1 MKRLKNIICLFLCI
15 CVLGAGCG
23 SKTTERTLESGQ
35 QEEDNNNKE
44 DQEVKIGFSF
54 DSFVIERWIRDRD
67 VFVSTAKKLGA
78 SVNVQNANG
87 SVQEQISQ
95 IQYLIDKNVDVLV
108 VVAADCA
115 ALSDVMHAAKEK
127 GIKTISYD
135 RLILNGDT
143 DLYVSF
149 NNKAVGTLMGKEL
162 KRDLPDGGQIIMIQG
177 AEEDNNV
184 KLVYQGFMEEL
195 EDSNLEVVYEA
206 HCKGWRAELA
216 VDYLDEALE
225 KYPDVSGVMCG
236 NDDIAAQVVRV
247 LAEHRLAGKV
257 QVVGQDGDLAACQRI
272 VEGTQTMTAFKS
284 VELLAK
290 VAARYAVSMAKD
302 EKLSRINSSINDGS
316 GDIPFC
322 MLQPISVTSRNMDEI
337 IIEGGY
343 HSVEDVYLN
352 VPRED

>member
-1 MKRLKNIICLFLCI
+1 MKKWKTIICLLLCI
-15 CVLGAGCG
+15 CLLGAGC
-23 SKTTERTLESGQ
+23 KDSGTDGTQGGEQ
-35 QEEDNNNKE
+35 QEEKKDEQGNK
-44 DQEVKIGFSF
+44 DVKIGFSF

-108 VVAADCA
+108 VVAVDCTSLA
-115 ALSDVMHAAKEK
+115 DVMHAAKEK

-135 RLILNGDT
+135 RLILNGET

-149 NNKAVGTLMGKEL
+149 NNKAVGTLMAKEL
-162 KRDLPDGGQIIMIQG
+162 KRDLPDVGKIIMIQG
-177 AEEDNNV
+177 AKEDNNV
-184 KLVYQGFMEEL
+184 KMVRQGFMEEL
-195 EDSNLEVVYEA
+195 KGSSLDVVYEEN
-206 HCKGWRAELA
+206 CKGWRAELA

-225 KYPDVSGVMCG
+225 KYPDVSGIMCG

-290 VAARYAVSMAKD
+290 VAARYAVSMAKG
-302 EKLSRINSSINDGS
+302 EELARINSSINDGS

-322 MLQPISVTSRNMDEI
+322 MLQPIAVTNRNMDEI
-337 IIEGGY
+337 IIDGGY
-343 HSVEDVYLN
+343 HSEEDVYLN
-352 VPRED
+352 VSREN

>member
-1 MKRLKNIICLFLCI
+1 MKKRKKVICLFLCI
-15 CVLGAGCG
+15 CVLGVGCG
-23 SKTTERTLESGQ
+23 SKTSERTQDSGQ
-35 QEEDNNNKE
+35 QAEENNNKE
-44 DQEVKIGFSF
+44 NQEVKIGFSF

-95 IQYLIDKNVDVLV
+95 IQYLIDKNVDVLA

-115 ALSDVMHAAKEK
+115 ALSDVMYAAKEK

-135 RLILNGDT
+135 RLILNGDS

-195 EDSNLEVVYEA
+195 EGSNLEVVYEA

-225 KYPDVSGVMCG
+225 K
-236 NDDIAAQVVRV
+236 
-247 LAEHRLAGKV
+247 
-257 QVVGQDGDLAACQRI
+257 
-272 VEGTQTMTAFKS
+272 
-284 VELLAK
+284 
-290 VAARYAVSMAKD
+290 
-302 EKLSRINSSINDGS
+302 
-316 GDIPFC
+316 
-322 MLQPISVTSRNMDEI
+322 
-337 IIEGGY
+337 
-343 HSVEDVYLN
+343 
-352 VPRED
+352 

>member
-1 MKRLKNIICLFLCI
+1 MKKWKNIICLLLCI
-15 CVLGAGCG
+15 CLLGAGCG
-23 SKTTERTLESGQ
+23 SKTTESTQENGQ
-35 QEEDNNNKE
+35 QEEEKSSKE
-44 DQEVKIGFSF
+44 DKEVKIGFSF

-95 IQYLIDKNVDVLV
+95 IQYLIDKNADVLV
-108 VVAADCA
+108 VVAVDCA

-149 NNKAVGTLMGKEL
+149 NNKAVGTLMAKEL

-184 KLVYQGFMEEL
+184 KMVHQGFMEEL
-195 EDSNLEVVYEA
+195 EGSNLEVVYEE

-225 KYPDVSGVMCG
+225 KYPDVSGIMCG

-247 LAEHRLAGKV
+247 LAEHRLAGNV

-290 VAARYAVSMAKD
+290 VAARYAVSMAKG
-302 EKLSRINSSINDGS
+302 ETLSRINSSIDDGS

-337 IIEGGY
+337 IIDGGY
-343 HSVEDVYLN
+343 HSEEDVYLN
-352 VPRED
+352 VPREE

>member
-1 MKRLKNIICLFLCI
+1 MKKWKNIICLLLCI
-15 CVLGAGCG
+15 CLLGAGCG
-23 SKTTERTLESGQ
+23 SKTTESTQENGQ
-35 QEEDNNNKE
+35 QEEEKSSKE
-44 DQEVKIGFSF
+44 DKEVKIGFSF

-95 IQYLIDKNVDVLV
+95 IQYLIDKNADVLV
-108 VVAADCA
+108 VVAVDCA

-149 NNKAVGTLMGKEL
+149 NNKAVGTLMAKEL

-184 KLVYQGFMEEL
+184 KMVHQGFMEEL
-195 EDSNLEVVYEA
+195 EGSNLEVVYEE

-225 KYPDVSGVMCG
+225 KYPDVSGIMCG

-290 VAARYAVSMAKD
+290 VAARYAVSMAKG
-302 EKLSRINSSINDGS
+302 ETLSRINSSIDDGS

-337 IIEGGY
+337 IIDGGY
-343 HSVEDVYLN
+343 HSEEDVYLN
-352 VPRED
+352 VPREE